1 MAHLTQEYV
10 QHLYDT
16 YGELKV
22 LDDIVRHRSQ
32 DDPPRPILGY
42 PQFEQSVNEYELFTG
57 KKLDLFVEN
66 AARKLL
72 EAGLRSVSIPHFD
85 LMSQGEFVK

>member
-10 QHLYDT
+10 RHLYDT

-32 DDPPRPILGY
+32 DDPPKPILGY
-42 PQFEQSVNEYELFTG
+42 PKFEHSVNEYELFTG
-57 KKLDLFVEN
+57 KKLDLLVEN

-72 EAGLRSVSIPHFD
+72 EAGLRSVSLPHLD
-85 LMSQGEFVK
+85 LMS

>member
-22 LDDIVRHRSQ
+22 LDDIVRHRAQ

-42 PQFEQSVNEYELFTG
+42 PKFEQSVDEYELFTG

-72 EAGLRSVSIPHFD
+72 EAGMHSVSLPHFD
-85 LMSQGEFVK
+85 LTSQDESI